1 MISSWI
7 LNGIQESWITSER
20 KTSVRLTELPPME
33 NRFWQWSAPRQRSR
47 MEPLPFLSIWQLY
60 CATSHGCNDV
70 LQFHPF
76 LFGKYEFLS
85 LERKNYDEP
94 LFFTS
99 IFGGGRTKSYWIMLF
114 FARKLSIKGGGILSR
129 RLVNCC
135 SMKKWRDKSFTG
147 VRVSPSR

>member
-1 MISSWI
+1 MGSKNRGS
-7 LNGIQESWITSER
+7 
-20 KTSVRLTELPPME
+20 LPKEKPPFVSRSFLPWKIASG
-33 NRFWQWSAPRQRSR
+33 NDRPRGKDLGWNLCHSFPSDNFTVPPRTD
-47 MEPLPFLSIWQLY
+47 
-60 CATSHGCNDV
+60 ATTFS
-70 LQFHPF
+70 QFHPF

-99 IFGGGRTKSYWIMLF
+99 MFGGGRTKSYWIMLF
-114 FARKLSIKGGGILSR
+114 FARKLSIEGGGILSR